1 MGKPIT
7 AQKRGKGSATFRT
20 HSFKFKGQAKILS
33 QNNSALVADIVHCAG
48 HSAPLALLYYND
60 GGIAYS
66 IAAEGMMVGDNI
78 SLGDVDSELKV
89 GNVLSLKDIP
99 EGVAIYNIEARPN
112 DGGKFVRASG
122 GVARIISKAK
132 DGIIVQMPS
141 RKQKKF
147 NPDCRATIG
156 VVAGAGRVDKPFLKA
171 GSKYHAMK
179 ARNKYWPIVSASA
192 MNAVAHPFGN
202 KRTLRKS
209 KAKPAPKNAPPGRL
223 VGAIRA
229 RKTGR
234 SRGKRV

>member
-20 HSFKFKGQAKILS
+20 HSFKFKGEAKILPQAS
-33 QNNSALVADIVHCAG
+33 GAFVSDIIHCAG
-48 HSAPLALLYYND
+48 HTAPLALLYYDD
-60 GGIAYS
+60 GSAAYT
-66 IAAEGMMVGDNI
+66 IAAEGMTVGDKI
-78 SLGDVDSELKV
+78 SLSDVESEIKV

-99 EGVAIYNIEARPN
+99 EGVAVYNIEARPN

-122 GVARIISKAK
+122 GSARIISKAK
-132 DGIIVQMPS
+132 DGVVIQMPS

-156 VVAGAGRVDKPFLKA
+156 VVAGGGRVDKPFLKA
-171 GSKYHAMK
+171 GTKYYAMK

>member
-1 MGKPIT
+1 MGKLIT
-7 AQKRGKGSATFRT
+7 AQKRGKGSSTFRT
-20 HSFKFKGQAKILS
+20 HSFKFKGEAKVLS
-33 QNNSALVADIVHCAG
+33 DSQGAFVADIIHCAG
-48 HSAPLALLYYND
+48 HSAPLALLYYDD
-60 GGIAYS
+60 GSVAYT
-66 IAAEGMMVGDNI
+66 IAAEGMTVGDKI
-78 SLGDVDSELKV
+78 SLTTVDTEIKV
-89 GNVLSLKDIP
+89 GNVLTLRDIP
-99 EGVAIYNIEARPN
+99 EGVTVYNIEARPN

-122 GVARIISKAK
+122 GSAKIVSKAS
-132 DGIIVQMPS
+132 DGIVIQMPS

-156 VVAGAGRVDKPFLKA
+156 VVAGSGRVDKPFLKA
-171 GSKYHAMK
+171 GTKYYAMK

-202 KRTLRKS
+202 KRTARKS